1 MELKRITDGKVDNL
15 RPYEKCDRYGVES
28 LTDAE
33 LLAVVIRT
41 GVSGMSSVELAENVL
56 KNCKEEGLLGLIGMS
71 VGQLRKI
78 KGIGK
83 VKAIEIKCICELS
96 RRISKSNAKTRL
108 AFADSY
114 TVASYYMED
123 LRHLRQEHIILAMLD
138 NKCKLIC
145 DRIVSVGT
153 INSSVITARE
163 IFEEALRNS
172 AVFVCLLHNHPSGD
186 PTPSSQDISFT
197 KQIAGAGDIIGIKLI
212 DHIVIGD
219 NCYVSMNEQ
228 GII

>member
-1 MELKRITDGKVDNL
+1 MELNRITEGKVDNL
-15 RPYEKCDRYGVES
+15 RPYEKCDQYGVES

-41 GVSGMSSVELAENVL
+41 GVSGMSSVELADKVL
-56 KNCKEEGLLGLIGMS
+56 KNCMDDGLLGLVNMS
-71 VGQLRKI
+71 VGQLKKI

-96 RRISKSNAKTRL
+96 RRIAKSSARVKLTFSD
-108 AFADSY
+108 AY

-123 LRHLRQEHIILAMLD
+123 LRHLKQEHIILAMLD
-138 NKCKLIC
+138 NKCRLIC
-145 DRIVSVGT
+145 DRVISVGT
-153 INSSVITARE
+153 VNSSVITARE
-163 IFEEALRNS
+163 IFEEALKNS

-186 PTPSSQDISFT
+186 ATPSNQDIIFT
-197 KQIAGAGDIIGIKLI
+197 KQIASAGEIIGIKLI

-228 GII
+228 EII